1 MDPASASKDL
11 TLESMTQMLQGFRSQ
26 LLNDIE
32 RLLINALQRG
42 TLKQSIEE
50 SITKT
55 PQRTL
60 SQSDAGFSS
69 YEEEPYQKT
78 SKLFQG
84 LHHLAVQNGVALEL
98 PKVTHGCQ
106 EASSPEVE
114 QQPPKLV
121 ASPEDPNELHNTFA
135 KHESITKSTENVVL
149 CASGTVTQADDFVAQ
164 TSGAKGSTDHTGTI
178 VQPIEIESRWLHQHH
193 PKKHYSVRTGPKVV
207 QRPWPAFS
215 LFTKQPVTYFVM
227 LAEKLNCIVSEAT
240 VRHEQLVDQ
249 PDGTSLSVVTRFV
262 TSTKFT
268 TLAALFVIA
277 NAVWTGVVTHYG
289 LQMQYDLAMTGRYE
303 QPFSGWKTFKVTVDV
318 AFICVFLV
326 ELALRAYVYR
336 VLFILGSEA
345 RWNIFDVFLVG
356 SGLLDLMLT
365 ASNFS
370 FIRILRLIRMTKM
383 LRVVRM
389 VSLFKSLRKM
399 VISVCG
405 CLMSLL
411 WLTCLLLII
420 IYVYAIGF
428 MQIYLQ
434 EFEAGSLSRNSP
446 TLEKL
451 QFFYGSVGVSML
463 TLFMAICGGRDWG
476 MPWNQ

>member
-135 KHESITKSTENVVL
+135 KHESTTKST
-149 CASGTVTQADDFVAQ
+149 
-164 TSGAKGSTDHTGTI
+164 
-178 VQPIEIESRWLHQHH
+178 
-193 PKKHYSVRTGPKVV
+193 
-207 QRPWPAFS
+207 
-215 LFTKQPVTYFVM
+215 
-227 LAEKLNCIVSEAT
+227 
-240 VRHEQLVDQ
+240 
-249 PDGTSLSVVTRFV
+249 
-262 TSTKFT
+262 
-268 TLAALFVIA
+268 
-277 NAVWTGVVTHYG
+277 
-289 LQMQYDLAMTGRYE
+289 
-303 QPFSGWKTFKVTVDV
+303 
-318 AFICVFLV
+318 
-326 ELALRAYVYR
+326 
-336 VLFILGSEA
+336 
-345 RWNIFDVFLVG
+345 
-356 SGLLDLMLT
+356 
-365 ASNFS
+365 
-370 FIRILRLIRMTKM
+370 
-383 LRVVRM
+383 
-389 VSLFKSLRKM
+389 
-399 VISVCG
+399 
-405 CLMSLL
+405 
-411 WLTCLLLII
+411 
-420 IYVYAIGF
+420 
-428 MQIYLQ
+428 
-434 EFEAGSLSRNSP
+434 
-446 TLEKL
+446 
-451 QFFYGSVGVSML
+451 
-463 TLFMAICGGRDWG
+463 
-476 MPWNQ
+476 